1 MLSGPLKPPK
11 SATQYVVGSTR
22 QVTSTDGVPVEAVDL
37 FRVVRSETP
46 VSQQTEPALSELND
60 TQRAT
65 LEGIRQQ
72 FAPIFNGLAAKGIT
86 RDNIVIAWPFTTQTA
101 TANMKPMGKRT
112 SVV

>member
-22 QVTSTDGVPVEAVDL
+22 QVTATAGVPVEAADL

-72 FAPIFNGLAAKGIT
+72 FAPIFNGLAAQG
-86 RDNIVIAWPFTTQTA
+86 RSEERRV
-101 TANMKPMGKRT
+101 GKACVSTCR
-112 SVV
+112 SRWSPLH